1 MFTFFTY
8 NLYIITILNIMSRK
22 KRIESYLSNAFNPV
36 LLDIVDESSNHS
48 VPKGSE
54 SHFKCVVVSDT
65 FQDKNRV
72 QRHRLV
78 NDVLKSE
85 LDNGL
90 HALSLKLFT
99 LNEWKKSKKIITPS
113 PDCMGG
119 SKHG

>member
-1 MFTFFTY
+1 MFIFFTY
-8 NLYIITILNIMSRK
+8 NLFMITILNIMSRK
-22 KRIESYLSNAFNPV
+22 KRIESYLSNAFKPF

-54 SHFKCVVVSDT
+54 SHFKCIVVSDA

-78 NDVLKSE
+78 NDALKSE

-99 LNEWKKSKKIITPS
+99 LNEWQKSKNIITPS